1 MKKIKQ
7 HKLASDFWM
16 DEDIMESSIQKG
28 DDIMELS
35 SYRRAVANFVRIVTG
50 ENIPVRYSTG
60 QESYTNGKEVT
71 ISASTKLEDRDCMV
85 GLALHEGSHCI
96 LTDFEFLRSLHY
108 EFGDENSRHGV
119 SVKTSKFYDNAD
131 RLERSITMAKHSW
144 EWRHRLKDMIN
155 YVEDRRIDAFITATA
170 PGYRPYYQ
178 ALYDKYF
185 NSKVIDK
192 GLASADYRTEEWESY
207 LFRILN
213 LTNPKRDLKALQK
226 LEHIWNTLDIAN
238 INRLKSTADAA
249 EVAFDM
255 LYAVYESI
263 VEAEN
268 KQIAE
273 GGQPKPKEGE
283 QPQGSNGSAPM
294 SGDTERPESDDNPM
308 DGQGGGEPESGDE
321 DDDEDSDTGTASG
334 PGSEDD
340 GYDDEIDDQNYDQ
353 LSDSDRRK
361 LQKKIEEQRN
371 MNNGSVKKKKMSKK
385 SAEMIN
391 SIDDSDIQIQSVATD
406 MGKFQVTVVRRFN
419 KRLAETVDGGLW
431 YRTPDKRLQE
441 YIDKGIQQGTVL
453 GKKLKVRAEERS
465 TRFNRLRSGKIDKRM
480 IHTAGFN
487 NESIFDRLETFT
499 YKPGIIHIS
508 IDNSGSMGGKKF
520 NQSMQTAA
528 AIAKAC
534 SMIEN
539 MDCVISLRS
548 TGYMAG
554 GKDTAMIVIAYDSRR
569 QGINEMRIL
578 LPYLHCTGATPEGL
592 CFHAIMEEILKS
604 SSGKDSFFLNFSDGA
619 PYYSDY
625 SNNRSIAYSG
635 ESAYRHTRQQVN
647 KMIGEGINVISYYIS
662 DYKRDADY
670 YECVAMRTMYGRD
683 AQFINVE
690 DINAVAKTINT
701 KFLEVA

>member
-16 DEDIMESSIQKG
+16 DEDIMDSSIKKG

-71 ISASTKLEDRDCMV
+71 ISASTKLEDRDSMV

-96 LTDFEFLRSLHY
+96 LTDFEFLKSLHY
-108 EFGDENSRHGV
+108 EFGDESSRQAT
-119 SVKTSKFYDNAD
+119 SVKTSKLFSDAD
-131 RLERSITMAKHSW
+131 RLERSITMAKHNW

-192 GLASADYRTEEWESY
+192 GLASAEYRTEDWESY

-213 LTNPKRDLKALQK
+213 LTNPKRDLKALKK
-226 LEHIWNTLDIAN
+226 LEAVWNMLDIAN
-238 INRLKSTADAA
+238 ISRLKSTAEAA

-255 LYAVYESI
+255 LYTVYESI
-263 VEAEN
+263 VEAEA

-273 GGQPKPKEGE
+273 GGQPKPKEEE
-283 QPQGSNGSAPM
+283 QPQGSNGSSPM
-294 SGDTERPESDDNPM
+294 SGDTESPEADDNPM
-308 DGQGGGEPESGDE
+308 DGRGGGDPETGDE
-321 DDDEDSDTGTASG
+321 DDDENDDGGSG
-334 PGSEDD
+334 PGGSGEGDD
-340 GYDDEIDDQNYDQ
+340 DVDSQNYDQ
-353 LSDSDRRK
+353 LSDSERQK
-361 LQKKIEEQRN
+361 LRKKIEEQRN
-371 MNNGSVKKKKMSKK
+371 MNNNSVKKKKMSKK

-406 MGKFQVTVVRRFN
+406 MGKFQVTVVRKFN

-431 YRTPDKRLQE
+431 YRTPDRRLQE
-441 YIDKGIQQGTVL
+441 CIDKGIQQGTVL

-487 NESIFDRLETFT
+487 NESIFDRLETFA

-548 TGYMAG
+548 TAYMAG
-554 GKDTAMIVIAYDSRR
+554 SRSDSAMIVIAYDSRR
-569 QGINEMRIL
+569 QSINEMRVL

-592 CFHAIMEEILKS
+592 CFHAIMEEIIKS
-604 SSGKDSFFLNFSDGA
+604 SSGKDSFFLNFSDGC

-647 KMIGEGINVISYYIS
+647 KMIAEGINVISYYIS
-662 DYKRDADY
+662 DRKDY
-670 YECVAMRTMYGRD
+670 ASDHYECVAMRTMYGRD
-683 AQFINVE
+683 AQFINVD
-690 DINAVAKTINT
+690 DINAIAKTINT
-701 KFLEVA
+701 KFLEAA